1 MKVLCFLFF
10 LFFCSLGFFKTS
22 TKKKL
27 NISQSNFQFSFS
39 REKISIVHKNF
50 LMIELCFLLTNHYG
64 LDFFVVQFCK
74 TFFCKKFLPAF
85 CFQKLPFLYT
95 QFLLGRITKIQNCL
109 VQQFRC
115 LAVSISKLNIFQ
127 QIEVCSLKCSNLYI
141 KYIEIYVMGMHT
153 VR

>member
-1 MKVLCFLFF
+1 MLFF
-10 LFFCSLGFFKTS
+10 LSFLIILQIFRLFNESSLFFIFSIFLFIRVLQNIY
-22 TKKKL
+22 KKKL

-109 VQQFRC
+109 V
-115 LAVSISKLNIFQ
+115 
-127 QIEVCSLKCSNLYI
+127 
-141 KYIEIYVMGMHT
+141 
-153 VR
+153 

>member
-1 MKVLCFLFF
+1 MKVLCFLLFSIF
-10 LFFCSLGFFKTS
+10 LFIRVLQNIY
-22 TKKKL
+22 KKKL

-85 CFQKLPFLYT
+85 CFKSCLFYIRNFYKGELPKF
-95 QFLLGRITKIQNCL
+95 RI
-109 VQQFRC
+109 VWF
-115 LAVSISKLNIFQ
+115 
-127 QIEVCSLKCSNLYI
+127 SNFD
-141 KYIEIYVMGMHT
+141 V
-153 VR
+153 